1 MAIFTAIAAAVTG
14 WAAAAGATAAWAAAI
29 GWAATAVL
37 AVGVSSLITKRM
49 MGDATSGGPS
59 GGRVQLPPATDNKL
73 PVNILP
79 TTTSSN

>member
-37 AVGVSSLITKRM
+37 TVGVSSLITKRM
-49 MGDATSGGPS
+49 M
-59 GGRVQLPPATDNKL
+59 
-73 PVNILP
+73 
-79 TTTSSN
+79 